1 MTLSPKQKWRS
12 SENIAIGILAKLG
25 YNVVA
30 SHYKIIE
37 EGIEIGEIDFLAEKE
52 GELYAIEV
60 KAGRADITSIRQ
72 IYVNSQLINAKPL
85 IIARGYAD
93 EAAEKLAQKLN
104 VNLIPFSEYIT
115 IETEELDVIIGTAIT
130 RSLEH
135 LLDLVFSEIKMPPEY
150 IDIAKTI
157 AETNNIIE
165 AAKKLNLSIKDLTRK
180 LREMKEKN
188 IIPKHVR
195 DYRTIKLLFKIYF
208 YKYKV
213 EALLNELNKLVEELK
228 HQLSNY
234 GGSMP

>member
-130 RSLEH
+130 RSFEH
-135 LLDLVFSEIKMPPEY
+135 LLDLIFSEIKMPPEY

-188 IIPKHVR
+188 IIPKHAR

>member
-228 HQLSNY
+228 HQLSSY